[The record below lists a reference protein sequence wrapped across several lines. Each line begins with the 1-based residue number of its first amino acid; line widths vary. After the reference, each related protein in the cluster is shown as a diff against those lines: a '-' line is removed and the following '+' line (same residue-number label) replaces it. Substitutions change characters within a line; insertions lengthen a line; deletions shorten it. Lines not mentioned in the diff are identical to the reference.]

1 MILSQDIWLQL
12 QIIVFGEYPS
22 CGSTDND
29 LSDGSLENKF
39 QGMSLVIL
47 IFLYNDILIFFSF
60 VLDLSTWSLFSVC
73 DTLGFLCFLQGL
85 STLTF
90 EKLQQNEKKNTTI
103 SRGVFF
109 CWMFIIDSRIMQA
122 HSTTIY
128 LTSNI
133 IWGYKSLTIIPF
145 NR

>member
-1 MILSQDIWLQL
+1 MTFS
-12 QIIVFGEYPS
+12 FY
-22 CGSTDND
+22 
-29 LSDGSLENKF
+29 
-39 QGMSLVIL
+39 
-47 IFLYNDILIFFSF
+47 FSF
-60 VLDLSTWSLFSVC
+60 VLDLSTWSLFSIC

-133 IWGYKSLTIIPF
+133 IWGYKSLTIISF
-145 NR
+145 NRWMIWFLIPAYPLIEIWYPSVGYFPNILFKPNFRT